1 MCDQGNGDSE
11 SGCVTS
17 VTAIGRYGDWC
28 FEQRIVSHL
37 GPDGRALEACTFA
50 AHEALR
56 VALGHAGFDLLDAYV
71 SASMAFATAR
81 EEAIFVICRGLERK
95 TRRA

>member
-1 MCDQGNGDSE
+1 MCDPGSGDPE
-11 SGCVTS
+11 SDCVTS
-17 VTAIGRYGDWC
+17 VTGIGRYGDWC
-28 FEQRIVSHL
+28 FEQRIVSQL
-37 GPDGRALEACTFA
+37 GPDGTALESRTFA

-56 VALGHAGFDLLDAYV
+56 VSLGSAGFDLLDAYV
-71 SASMAFATAR
+71 SASMAVANAR